1 MSLDVYLSMPTD
13 GNAPEPRDAIF
24 VRENGRTVEITRE
37 EWSRRFP
44 DREPVMVRISTD
56 DDRAYHDNITH
67 NLGQMAEAA
76 GIYKHLWRPDEIGVT
91 RAAQLIEPLKD
102 GLALLQSEP
111 AKFKAFDPS
120 NGWGNYD
127 GLVRF
132 VADYLAACIRMPRA
146 EVRVSR

>member
-13 GNAPEPRDAIF
+13 GNAPKPRDAIF
-24 VRENGRTVEITRE
+24 VREEGRTVEITRK
-37 EWSRRFP
+37 EWDRKYP
-44 DREPVMVRISTD
+44 DREPCVVQISQD
-56 DDRAYHDNITH
+56 DDRGYSANITH
-67 NLGQMAEAA
+67 NLGEMAGAA
-76 GIYKHLWRPDEIGVT
+76 GIYKHLWRPEEVGIT

-102 GLALLQSEP
+102 GLAALQSDP
-111 AKFKAFDPS
+111 VKFKAFNPS